1 MKVAAAE
8 AIASLIPDDK
18 ISEDYVIP
26 SAFDLGVAD
35 VVAEAVAKCAV
46 EEGLAQK

>member
-18 ISEDYVIP
+18 ITEDYVIP
-26 SAFDLGVAD
+26 SAFDMGVAD
-35 VVAEAVAKCAV
+35 VVAESVSKCAR
-46 EEGLAQK
+46 EEGISQK